1 MRAAWLLG
9 GLVVLLAH
17 PAPAAEPGGLKPGE
31 WRGKAREAFARGDY
45 EAMAKAYEPLAD
57 WSLGQCHE
65 AVKEPRFSAMR
76 FDECLDDCLGLGHA
90 YQLAGNWANAVRI
103 YQAVLDVLKAK
114 LNAGPPP
121 AEGRPLAA
129 AVRSNL
135 ERDYARLVR
144 LIGVI
149 QRDELKDPQAAAA
162 TLAAAADFCPVLKG
176 SVEELEAHFLKRLGE
191 FAASKE
197 IARDRAHDSTFLYPH
212 RALRELALAQ
222 ELSGQTLAAI
232 ETWVKLNLTR
242 PLSRAAGVSRADIVP
257 LLALVK
263 KVPASQAPPRI
274 PMLLTLSPLAPTLD
288 LNLDEP
294 RTFARSCGWSNRGNR
309 GEPGDFW
316 LFALCPPRGQEFAT
330 LDFACDIEQADPR
343 SGGQFTCWTPAH
355 AEGTGYVSV
364 ASIGWGGR
372 PPGRGVVAQ
381 AFDVPPGLEFVYI
394 ETGAVP
400 GKFKVH
406 RVTAKATFRP
416 WEDLGARQAVVRPKP
431 DAWVQTECLP
441 PGGILRRD
449 GAVIEAGNALRYPV
463 PGRYTFTYTAPAR
476 PETRTCEL
484 NLATDGR
491 YGLFINLDSPFRWKL
506 TTLNGFAQHPPARA
520 SLARLAD
527 GRWLAAYGSRD
538 KRLLLSASADGA
550 AWDKPWQ
557 PPQASL
563 ADNIEPTL
571 HLGRDGALWLAY
583 LNNRLDWPPSD
594 TGGYQLWLT
603 TSRDGRDWS
612 RPKPVMVRNPSVR
625 TAFWREFGSLGG
637 WPWGAA
643 EFVEGPDGRR
653 WLFWRNYVASLDEP
667 DGTCELRPIQ
677 FEGGGKPEPRGLH
690 PAIDSAGRFH
700 LLLSTWPGGLCYSTS
715 PDGQKWSA
723 PAPLDVG
730 KAGATI
736 EMAQLLL
743 DGPRAALL
751 YEALNGTWLCRG
763 TLEPAPK
770 FDPPV
775 KITNHVIPAQGSRAC
790 VTPDG
795 QVTLLAGDDT
805 VWFLRA
811 DKNAL
816 TRPVHK
822 F

>member
-557 PPQASL
+557 PKTRPLAAPPPPPPPIRCFVSWNRDTTYCGHGKHRATSGWASPVSPVS
-563 ADNIEPTL
+563 AVKEAR
-571 HLGRDGALWLAY
+571 GRCRPCPEACFRCSSY
-583 LNNRLDWPPSD
+583 L
-594 TGGYQLWLT
+594 
-603 TSRDGRDWS
+603 S
-612 RPKPVMVRNPSVR
+612 RP
-625 TAFWREFGSLGG
+625 
-637 WPWGAA
+637 AA
-643 EFVEGPDGRR
+643 A
-653 WLFWRNYVASLDEP
+653 W
-667 DGTCELRPIQ
+667 
-677 FEGGGKPEPRGLH
+677 PRGLGPPRPLTGIAAGSSCRPSRRTWPRLPCLLALLASAAGGAEEPPPGRCVAPPGLH
-690 PAIDSAGRFH
+690 LRRRGHGAGSAGREGH
-700 LLLSTWPGGLCYSTS
+700 RGRDLSEPRRHRARALR
-715 PDGQKWSA
+715 PRHRR
-723 PAPLDVG
+723 PLR
-730 KAGATI
+730 
-736 EMAQLLL
+736 QHP
-743 DGPRAALL
+743 PRL
-751 YEALNGTWLCRG
+751 
-763 TLEPAPK
+763 
-770 FDPPV
+770 
-775 KITNHVIPAQGSRAC
+775 
-790 VTPDG
+790 
-795 QVTLLAGDDT
+795 
-805 VWFLRA
+805 
-811 DKNAL
+811 
-816 TRPVHK
+816 
-822 F
+822 